1 MAGRLAGGAAEEGRG
16 VAGPLTSDQTGRVPV
31 EPITVRAGGGV
42 VWRVDEHGT
51 VEVVVVHRP
60 GFEDWTFPKGKMD
73 PEDVDDEHTALR
85 EVEEET
91 GFRCTLGRELPG
103 TDYVD
108 RKGRPKHVR
117 YWEMRVLS
125 GEFSPSREV
134 DMLAWLPLSEVRSIL
149 TYERDHDVLDA
160 FAAFASRAS

>member
-1 MAGRLAGGAAEEGRG
+1 
-16 VAGPLTSDQTGRVPV
+16 VVGPLRSEGIGESPSPPV
-31 EPITVRAGGGV
+31 TVRAAGGV

-60 GFEDWTFPKGKMD
+60 GFEDWSFPKGKMD
-73 PEDVDDEHTALR
+73 AEDVDDEHTALR

-103 TDYVD
+103 TDYID

-134 DMLAWLPLSEVRSIL
+134 DVLEWLPLAEARAIL

-160 FAAFASRAS
+160 FAAFAARAS